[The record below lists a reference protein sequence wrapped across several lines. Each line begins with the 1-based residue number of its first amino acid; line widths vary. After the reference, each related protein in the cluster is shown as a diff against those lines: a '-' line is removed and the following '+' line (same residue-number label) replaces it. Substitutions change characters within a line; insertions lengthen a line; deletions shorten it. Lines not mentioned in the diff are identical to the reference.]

1 VKADN
6 NIVKV
11 SAVGIGIKT
20 NPGVAA
26 RMFIGIGIK
35 TNPGVAARMFK
46 ALSEENINIEMIS
59 TSEYRISC
67 VIEEKYG
74 ELGVRT
80 VHHAFG
86 LDNTE
91 HTETS

>member
-1 VKADN
+1 AGQIDALEMLADN

-26 RMFIGIGIK
+26 KMFQSL
-35 TNPGVAARMFK
+35 AD
-46 ALSEENINIEMIS
+46 ENINIEMIS

-67 VIEEKYG
+67 IVESKYG
-74 ELGVRT
+74 ELAVRA

-86 LDNTE
+86 LDE
-91 HTETS
+91 KQPDSSGES